1 MDPSILVF
9 AAIVLIPILL
19 IIGIYRLMNAI
30 TYRKS
35 RRHDIAVD
43 EEQRKESRV
52 FRDE

>member
-9 AAIVLIPILL
+9 TAIVLLPIVL
-19 IIGIYRLMNAI
+19 IIGIYRLMNVI

-35 RRHDIAVD
+35 RRNDISVN